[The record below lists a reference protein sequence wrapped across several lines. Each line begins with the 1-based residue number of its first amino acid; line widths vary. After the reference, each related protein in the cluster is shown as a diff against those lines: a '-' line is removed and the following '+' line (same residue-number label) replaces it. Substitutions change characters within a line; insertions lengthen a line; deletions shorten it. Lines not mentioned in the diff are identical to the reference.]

1 MDKQFIKDFPVKD
14 LISYERNPRKNNHA
28 VDALAKSIKRVGNND
43 PIEITPDNV
52 ILCGHTRKKALDK
65 LGIKTTDV
73 IVISGLTEAQQ
84 VEYRITNNKTGEIAE
99 WDFEI
104 LEADFTT
111 DALIDMGFDVITGD
125 KYGTDFELPNGDR
138 TPFQQMAFIVSDEQ
152 AEFIKNVIADM
163 KKTDEY
169 KYVETFGN
177 ENSNGNVLYLM
188 ATKCQ

>member
-14 LISYERNPRKNNHA
+14 LINYERNPRKNNHA

-104 LEADFTT
+104 LEADFTP
-111 DALIDMGFDVITGD
+111 DELIEMGFYEKEVQNLNDIQVNND
-125 KYGTDFELPNGDR
+125 DNFYLSFL
-138 TPFQQMAFIVSDEQ
+138 VDEEQ
-152 AEFIKNVIADM
+152 RQIIENRLSIIDG
-163 KKTDEY
+163 
-169 KYVETFGN
+169 ETN
-177 ENSNGNVLYLM
+177 TEKLLNLC
-188 ATKCQ
+188 AI